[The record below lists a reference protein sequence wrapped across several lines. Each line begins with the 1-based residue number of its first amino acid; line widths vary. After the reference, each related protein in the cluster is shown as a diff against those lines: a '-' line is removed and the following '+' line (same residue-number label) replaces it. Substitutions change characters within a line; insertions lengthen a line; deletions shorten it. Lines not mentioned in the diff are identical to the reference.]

1 MAVWASVDALRA
13 RVNARIRAALSGETG
28 EIAVALITG
37 ERGGISEELNQAMR
51 DSGLAHILSISGLH
65 MVIMGLSDVS
75 LVWATLRKG
84 WGLVM
89 GAAVTTLVA
98 SAAIAPFAVYHFHR
112 MTHYG
117 LVANMIAAP
126 LVSLLIMPMAVLSLI
141 AMPFGLEVW
150 PLKAMGFG
158 IELMVK
164 AGVWVAGWP
173 GAVTVLPAISGTAL
187 VLMVLGGLWL
197 CLWQTRTRA
206 LGLVIAA
213 AGLALA
219 PGGQRPDVLIDRDGA
234 TAAFRSEGGSLVFPP
249 ATAAGYSVD
258 NWLLADG
265 DERDAAAA
273 ASEDGA
279 FRCDLLGCIGT
290 VKGKTVALIR
300 HPAAL
305 EEDCRLAD
313 IVIAPFTI
321 GKTCRAARVI
331 VDRRMLKSEG
341 ASALYIEGLSIRTE
355 TVAAARGR
363 RPWVPDH
370 AIVRSG
376 PPSSSGHDYSNES
389 GEDAKDDARPL
400 DGNPEE

>member
-1 MAVWASVDALRA
+1 LAVWASVDALRA

-51 DSGLAHILSISGLH
+51 DSGLAHILSIFGLH

-126 LVSLLIMPMAVLSLI
+126 LVSLI

-173 GAVTVLPAISGTAL
+173 GAVTVLPA
-187 VLMVLGGLWL
+187 
-197 CLWQTRTRA
+197 
-206 LGLVIAA
+206 
-213 AGLALA
+213 
-219 PGGQRPDVLIDRDGA
+219 
-234 TAAFRSEGGSLVFPP
+234 
-249 ATAAGYSVD
+249 
-258 NWLLADG
+258 
-265 DERDAAAA
+265 
-273 ASEDGA
+273 
-279 FRCDLLGCIGT
+279 
-290 VKGKTVALIR
+290 
-300 HPAAL
+300 
-305 EEDCRLAD
+305 
-313 IVIAPFTI
+313 
-321 GKTCRAARVI
+321 
-331 VDRRMLKSEG
+331 
-341 ASALYIEGLSIRTE
+341 SAIRTAF
-355 TVAAARGR
+355 VL
-363 RPWVPDH
+363 RP
-370 AIVRSG
+370 R
-376 PPSSSGHDYSNES
+376 
-389 GEDAKDDARPL
+389 L
-400 DGNPEE
+400 

>member
-1 MAVWASVDALRA
+1 LAVWASVDALRA

-51 DSGLAHILSISGLH
+51 DSGLAHILSIFGLH

-173 GAVTVLPAISGTAL
+173 GAVTVLPA
-187 VLMVLGGLWL
+187 
-197 CLWQTRTRA
+197 
-206 LGLVIAA
+206 
-213 AGLALA
+213 
-219 PGGQRPDVLIDRDGA
+219 
-234 TAAFRSEGGSLVFPP
+234 
-249 ATAAGYSVD
+249 
-258 NWLLADG
+258 
-265 DERDAAAA
+265 
-273 ASEDGA
+273 
-279 FRCDLLGCIGT
+279 
-290 VKGKTVALIR
+290 
-300 HPAAL
+300 
-305 EEDCRLAD
+305 
-313 IVIAPFTI
+313 
-321 GKTCRAARVI
+321 
-331 VDRRMLKSEG
+331 
-341 ASALYIEGLSIRTE
+341 SAIRTAF
-355 TVAAARGR
+355 VL
-363 RPWVPDH
+363 RP
-370 AIVRSG
+370 R
-376 PPSSSGHDYSNES
+376 
-389 GEDAKDDARPL
+389 L
-400 DGNPEE
+400 